1 MSLNAPSWLVALL
14 ESVSVWDAVL
24 GLGVVVAAVVFV
36 KKRAWRG
43 IVAFAR
49 GIVNSAELL
58 AAVQGLPAYIARA
71 DERHERLEEKVD
83 GIFHETHNNDGSSV
97 KDAVDRI
104 ERSIDEEVK
113 PALVKLAQA
122 DDDLWSA
129 LDDTQNPNDGG
140 DDD

>member
-1 MSLNAPSWLVALL
+1 MSLDAPSWMVALL

-24 GLGVVVAAVVFV
+24 ALGVVVAAVVFV

-49 GIVNSAELL
+49 GIVRSAEMMTALNGLQEFMARTDATLL
-58 AAVQGLPAYIARA
+58 DHTKQLANSHSTNLRDDVTAAVDASEKTRVLVEEEVLP
-71 DERHERLEEKVD
+71 RLE
-83 GIFHETHNNDGSSV
+83 
-97 KDAVDRI
+97 
-104 ERSIDEEVK
+104 
-113 PALVKLAQA
+113 ALARA

-140 DDD
+140 NDD

>member
-1 MSLNAPSWLVALL
+1 MSLNAPSWLVAFL

-24 GLGVVVAAVVFV
+24 VLGVVVAAVVFV

-140 DDD
+140 NDD

>member
-1 MSLNAPSWLVALL
+1 MNPESPSWLVDVL
-14 ESVSVWDAVL
+14 EGVSVWDAIL
-24 GLGVVVAAVVFV
+24 AVVALVAAVVFV
-36 KKRAWRG
+36 KKRAWQG

-140 DDD
+140 NDD